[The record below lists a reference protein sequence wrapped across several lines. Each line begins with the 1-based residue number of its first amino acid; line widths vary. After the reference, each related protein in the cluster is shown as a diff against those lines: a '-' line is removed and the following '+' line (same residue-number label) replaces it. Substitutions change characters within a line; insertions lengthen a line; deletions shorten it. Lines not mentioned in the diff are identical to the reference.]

1 MDRRWYEQVREIERN
16 HWWFAGRRRI
26 LLAVLERLD
35 VRAESILG
43 VGCGSGSNL
52 ELLRERF
59 SEEIIHGIDIDLESL
74 RHCARNRS
82 TLVSQADLTHLP
94 FRDGCFDLV
103 CALDAIEHVPDD
115 EMALRGLRRVCR
127 SGGTLLATVPAF
139 GFLWGNVDRVGHHYR
154 RYTRRELTDLIERSG
169 FAVRFVRYF
178 NTALFPAI
186 AGIRLAA
193 RLFPARDVVDG
204 ERVRTDFDIAK
215 SGPLNTAL
223 ARVFG
228 AEASLLGWSPP
239 FGVSIVCVA
248 QRPTESGGRAAAH
261 RGVSAPGRETR

>member
-1 MDRRWYEQVREIERN
+1 MDPRWYEQVREIERN

-26 LLAVLERLD
+26 LLAVLERLE
-35 VRAESILG
+35 VRAESILD
-43 VGCGSGSNL
+43 VGCGSGTNL
-52 ELLRERF
+52 DLLRERF
-59 SEEIIHGIDIDLESL
+59 GEAILHGIDIDRESL
-74 RHCARNRS
+74 RHCDRRRS
-82 TLVSQADLTHLP
+82 TLVCQADLVHLP
-94 FRDGCFDLV
+94 FRDESFDLV

-115 EMALRGLRRVCR
+115 ETALRGLHRVCR

-139 GFLWGNVDRVGHHYR
+139 DFLWGNVDRVGHHFR
-154 RYTRRELTDLIERSG
+154 RYRQRELTDVIERSG

-186 AGIRLAA
+186 AGVRLAA
-193 RLFPARDVVDG
+193 RLFSSRDGVDG
-204 ERVRTDFDIAK
+204 EELRTDFDIVK
-215 SGPLNTAL
+215 SGPLNSLL

-248 QRPTESGGRAAAH
+248 QRRTG
-261 RGVSAPGRETR
+261 

>member
-1 MDRRWYEQVREIERN
+1 MDPRWYQQVHEIERN

-26 LLAVLERLD
+26 LLAVLKRLD
-35 VRAESILG
+35 VRAESILD
-43 VGCGSGSNL
+43 VGCGSGTNL
-52 ELLRERF
+52 GLLRERF
-59 SEEIIHGIDIDLESL
+59 GEGIIHGIDIDRESL
-74 RHCARNRS
+74 RHCARHRS
-82 TLVSQADLTHLP
+82 LLVSQADLMRLP
-94 FRDGCFDLV
+94 FRDGSFDLV

-115 EMALRGLRRVCR
+115 EAALRGLHRVCR

-139 GFLWGNVDRVGHHYR
+139 DFLWGNVDRVGHHFR
-154 RYTRRELTDLIERSG
+154 RYRRRELTGVIERSG

-178 NTALFPAI
+178 NTALFPAL

-193 RLFPARDVVDG
+193 RLFPPRDALDG
-204 ERVRTDFDIAK
+204 EPVRTDFDIVK

-239 FGVSIVCVA
+239 FGVSLVCVA
-248 QRPTESGGRAAAH
+248 ERRSG
-261 RGVSAPGRETR
+261 